1 MNRCTPILLAALL
14 AALPVAAQDS
24 GEVNLYQ
31 QAEAPNV
38 LVETGFVFQRF
49 GIDYASGASRTVSQV
64 SMPLLVAVP
73 VRPDLTVSLRTAYA
87 SGGGDD
93 LATVGGIADAQ
104 LGVSYRRMLGSAE
117 MIASLGVGIP
127 LGSSALTN
135 EELGTAILLTRNEFA
150 FAAPSLRQ
158 GLRFAPG
165 VTIAVP
171 VDRNVVF
178 GVGAS
183 YQVRQAFTPFE
194 ESEQSYAP
202 GNEFLLTA
210 GFDVGMGASSVMSL
224 DVSYALYGND
234 SFGDYTLEPGGR
246 LTARFNVIGGIGSQ
260 QIHFLARYSHR
271 GDATVG
277 DRPFETPLA
286 DEAQV
291 VLGGLFSF
299 PGDVGLGLGIGARYL
314 GDFGE
319 IGDATSDVES
329 ALALADHQLLFDAT
343 LAPSV
348 QITPEI
354 RFVSSFTYSL
364 GLGKM
369 VDLADVTPLAGFRLQ
384 GGLSIRM

>member
-1 MNRCTPILLAALL
+1 MKRCAPIVLAALL
-14 AALPVAAQDS
+14 AAAPSAAQDT

-31 QAEAPNV
+31 QADAPHAV
-38 LVETGFVFQRF
+38 IETGLVFQRY

-64 SMPLLVAVP
+64 AFPLLVSVP
-73 VRPDLTVSLRTAYA
+73 VRPDLTVSLRAMYA

-93 LATVGGIADAQ
+93 LATLGGIADAQ
-104 LGVSYRRMLGSAE
+104 LGISYRHMLGPAE
-117 MIASLGVGIP
+117 LIASLGVGLP
-127 LGSSALTN
+127 LGSAAMTSD
-135 EELGTAILLTRNEFA
+135 ELGTAILLSRNEFA
-150 FAAPSLRQ
+150 FTAPSLRQ

-165 VTIAVP
+165 VTLAVP

-183 YQVRQAFTPFE
+183 YQVRQGFTPFE
-194 ESEQSYAP
+194 ESDQTYTP
-202 GNEFLLTA
+202 GNELLVTA
-210 GFDVGMGASSVMSL
+210 GFDVGMGGASVMSL

-246 LTARFNVIGGIGSQ
+246 LSARFNIIGGIGSQ

-271 GDATVG
+271 GDGTVG

-291 VLGGLFSF
+291 VLGGLFRF
-299 PGDVGLGLGIGARYL
+299 PGEVGLGLGIGARYL

-329 ALALADHQLLFDAT
+329 ALALADHQLLFDLM

-348 QITPEI
+348 QITPEV

-364 GLGKM
+364 GLGKL
-369 VDLADVTPLAGFRLQ
+369 VDLADVTPLAGFRLHT
-384 GGLSIRM
+384 GLSIRI